1 MIKVVHIIIGLNVGG
16 AELML
21 KRLVIHSKQKSSE
34 FEHIVISLTDLGI
47 IGKQLRHEGI
57 TVHHLGMGSI
67 KSLPKTFYR
76 LQSLMKKINPD
87 AVQTWMYHADFLGG
101 LAAKSIGVKNII
113 WGIRTTDPSKSASK
127 QTVALSKLCSRLSHF
142 IPNTIICVA
151 HTALKYHE
159 NIGYK
164 NNNMIVIPN
173 GFDLTKFY
181 PDKNKRVTLRRHLEI
196 SEDELVIGNIGRFNP
211 VKNQLNFIKACLI
224 LLNKGYRFKVLLAGR
239 NLSLD
244 NIQINTLLN
253 RSTHRERFIFL
264 GEYEDTPSFY
274 NAIDALCLCSVSE
287 GFPNVLGEAMATAK
301 VCYSTDAGDA
311 HIILGNSGFKIGST
325 SAHDISLSLESN
337 WLKKTKDEL
346 SKVEVDAYCRIKEHF
361 SIAKV
366 VTEFEQLYT
375 EY

>member
-1 MIKVVHIIIGLNVGG
+1 MTKKIAHIIIGLNVGG

-21 KRLVIHSKQKSSE
+21 QRLVLNSSKKDQ
-34 FEHIVISLTDLGI
+34 FEHCVISLTDLGV
-47 IGKQLRHEGI
+47 IGPKLQEQGI
-57 TVHHLGMGSI
+57 NVYSLGMTSLS
-67 KSLPKTFYR
+67 SLPLTVLKLRR
-76 LQSLMKKINPD
+76 LIKKINPD
-87 AVQTWMYHADFLGG
+87 VVQTWMYHADFLGG
-101 LAAKSIGVKNII
+101 LAAKSVGVRNII

-127 QTVALSKLCSRLSHF
+127 QTVALSKLSAKLSYF
-142 IPNTIICVA
+142 IPNTIVCVA

-325 SAHDISLSLESN
+325 SAHDISLSLEYN

-346 SKVEVDAYCRIKEHF
+346 SKVEFDAYCRIKDHF